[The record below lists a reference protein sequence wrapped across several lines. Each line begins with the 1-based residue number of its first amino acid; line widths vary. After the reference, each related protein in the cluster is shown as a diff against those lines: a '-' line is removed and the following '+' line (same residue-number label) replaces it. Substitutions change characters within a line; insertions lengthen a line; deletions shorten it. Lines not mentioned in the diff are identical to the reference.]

1 MLLWIKI
8 FGILVFVWAV
18 FIIKNINRQDLGIPL
33 APIPKQQ
40 VEQINTA
47 YLGI

>member
-18 FIIKNINRQDLGIPL
+18 FILKNINGQDLGIPL
-33 APIPKQQ
+33 DPIQKQQ
-40 VEQINTA
+40 VEQINTG
-47 YLGI
+47 YLRI